1 MLGVSGWRGGEREE
15 VGVQMGQG
23 GGRTVQG
30 LCGAFEDRRCWQ
42 VVAPPAAQGLSV
54 VQPLPG
60 CTRWL
65 RAIPAGPR
73 EISGEHDMGAG
84 SREQVRDHSM
94 AECFGG
100 KFPFEGTPAR
110 PMPPWGTR
118 VHKTLVPIATLP
130 ASAQDAVC
138 PLLLTQEPVVAPHM
152 AAPAAPRVPVT
163 PYYAGAPR
171 SCRAVTGAAMPALS
185 ANLQQHRCVLCSAW
199 SSSGTSIPPHP
210 AEMVRECVRH
220 PATGGQGGAEGPVWL
235 SFCLGTLSTGSCSL
249 RCCSCLSQHP
259 PAGSTALQEQ
269 QAVRCWHLSL
279 GDNKSYQC
287 KPIRRQEDNPCDNP
301 ARAELHLHRVAAVDL
316 QINATA
322 GGTSPLPSPPA

>member
-23 GGRTVQG
+23 GGRAVQG

-100 KFPFEGTPAR
+100 KFPFEGTPAH

-130 ASAQDAVC
+130 ASSGC
-138 PLLLTQEPVVAPHM
+138 SLPPAPHPGACGGSTHGCPSSPASPSHPILCRS
-152 AAPAAPRVPVT
+152 AAKLPSCD
-163 PYYAGAPR
+163 R
-171 SCRAVTGAAMPALS
+171 SCNASTVSKSAAAQMCALLS
-185 ANLQQHRCVLCSAW
+185 MVQLRDQY
-199 SSSGTSIPPHP
+199 PPHP